1 MDPAHPLR
9 LALREYVGC
18 GTFLASMQ
26 LTLQNR
32 KIDDVVVIRCQGR
45 IVAGAEIS
53 SLQLEL
59 ETLMR
64 LSKKV
69 VLQLEEVS
77 FIDSAGLGALV
88 RLFGV
93 LRANDGDLMLCQLS
107 PFFLQVLQ
115 VTNLLRIFPIY
126 ASETEAIQ
134 AFSEG
139 PQFLEETSGAS
150 RTRIV
155 CADTSSDLLAYL
167 SALLKRS
174 SYEVFTTRYPS
185 DAMMFLKVIRPRV
198 LICGPGMQTNE
209 SAMKGFHEINPR
221 VQLLLLPSD
230 FSTAEAGQAGIDLVN
245 GVRLLLSSQQ

>member
-1 MDPAHPLR
+1 MEL
-9 LALREYVGC
+9 
-18 GTFLASMQ
+18 S
-26 LTLQNR
+26 LQNQQ
-32 KIDDVVVIRCQGR
+32 IGDIVVIRCQGR
-45 IVAGAEIS
+45 IVMGAEIS

-59 ETLMR
+59 ETLTR
-64 LSKKV
+64 VTKKV
-69 VLQLEEVS
+69 ILQLAEVS
-77 FIDSAGLGALV
+77 FIDSVGLGALV

-93 LRANDGDLMLCQLS
+93 LRAHGGDLKLCQLS
-107 PFFLQVLQ
+107 PFLLQVLQ

-139 PQFLEETSGAS
+139 RQFLEETSGAS

-155 CADTSSDLLAYL
+155 CTDTSSDLLAYL

-174 SYEVFTTRYPS
+174 DYEIFTTRNPS
-185 DAMMFLKVIRPRV
+185 DAMMFVKVTRPRV

-209 SAMKGFHEINPR
+209 AAMKGFREITPKSK

-230 FSTAEAGQAGIDLVN
+230 FSTAEAGQAGMDLVN
-245 GVRLLLSSQQ
+245 RVRLLLSGQ